1 MAKSYNMIQLVGR
14 VGTDPETR
22 TFNSGT
28 QKTSIR
34 LAVGRVVKGEEKT
47 DWFSVVFW
55 GKSSEIADRYLRKGD
70 LLMVSGRMESSQW
83 QANDGAKRE
92 SWEVNCQNFVM
103 MDSRSRDDESGGY
116 SAGKPRTS
124 QGYNEPSNRYGGGTG
139 GGYKPGSGQYG
150 GGGSNGGSGG
160 DDGWGDDVPF

>member
-22 TFNSGT
+22 QFNSGT

-55 GKSSEIADRYLRKGD
+55 GKSSEIADQYLRKGD

-103 MDSRSRDDESGGY
+103 MDSRSRDEAGGGGGY
-116 SAGKPRTS
+116 SPGKQQRS
-124 QGYNEPSNRYGGGTG
+124 SGYTEQSNRYDGGTG
-139 GGYKPGSGQYG
+139 GGYKPGPGTYG
-150 GGGSNGGSGG
+150 GKGKGNN
-160 DDGWGDDVPF
+160 DGWGDDDVPF